1 MVQLAGRLK
10 QHQPV
15 ALVGNAAPWMRSQ
28 VLGRLGLAASFTAN
42 ALSCETGARLPDKA
56 LLLAAASALGLAPEA
71 CILIH
76 RDSACLEAAQGTRMQ
91 TLQYTNPVMLMAE
104 LRRMGIGF

>member
-1 MVQLAGRLK
+1 M
-10 QHQPV
+10 PV

-28 VLGRLGLAASFTAN
+28 ILGRLGLATSFTAN
-42 ALSCETGARLPDKA
+42 ALSCEAGARLPDKA
-56 LLLAAASALGLAPEA
+56 LLLAGASSLGLAPGA

-76 RDSACLEAAQGTRMQ
+76 RDPACIEAAQGVGMQ
-91 TLQYTNPVMLMAE
+91 TLEYTNQVMLMAE